1 MKIIQNSLMGILII
15 LVSGFIILG
24 FVEKKTG
31 HVFIVDQTGKKWD
44 VTQAESLGFKP
55 KRFQYGIGKN
65 AFTTLD
71 DSHVKAEAETL
82 KDRSRIIGIKKE
94 AESHAYSVS
103 KLRHHEI
110 ANTHI
115 GDGDTPIAAGY

>member
-1 MKIIQNSLMGILII
+1 MKTIQNSLMSILII

-44 VTQAESLGFKP
+44 VTQAQSLGFKP
-55 KRFQYGIGKN
+55 EGFQYGIGKN

-71 DSHVKAEAETL
+71 DSHVKAEPETL
-82 KDRSRIIGIKKE
+82 RNRSRVIGIKKE
-94 AESHAYSVS
+94 AESHAYSVG
-103 KLRHHEI
+103 KLKYHEI

-115 GDGDTPIAAGY
+115 GDTPIAAGY

>member
-1 MKIIQNSLMGILII
+1 MKTIQKSLMSILII

-24 FVEKKTG
+24 FVEKKTD

-44 VTQAESLGFKP
+44 VTQAQSLGFKP
-55 KRFQYGIGKN
+55 EGFQYGIGKN

-71 DSHVKAEAETL
+71 DSHVKDGPETL
-82 KDRSRIIGIKKE
+82 RDRSRVIGIKKE
-94 AESHAYSVS
+94 TESHAYSVG
-103 KLRHHEI
+103 KLKYHEI

-115 GDGDTPIAAGY
+115 GDTPIAAGY

>member
-1 MKIIQNSLMGILII
+1 MKTIQNSLMSTLII

-24 FVEKKTG
+24 FVEKKKG

-44 VTQAESLGFKP
+44 VTQAQTLGFKP
-55 KRFQYGIGKN
+55 EGFQYGIGKN

-71 DSHVKAEAETL
+71 DSHVKAEPETL
-82 KDRSRIIGIKKE
+82 RNRSRVIGIKKE
-94 AESHAYSVS
+94 AESHAYSVG
-103 KLRHHEI
+103 KLKYHEI

-115 GDGDTPIAAGY
+115 GDTPIAAGY

>member
-1 MKIIQNSLMGILII
+1 MKIIQKRLMVILII
-15 LVSGFIILG
+15 LVSGFIVLG
-24 FVEKKTG
+24 FVERKAD

-55 KRFQYGIGKN
+55 HGFQYGIGKN

-71 DSHVKAEAETL
+71 DSHVKAEPGTL
-82 KDRSRIIGIKKE
+82 KDRSRIIGIKNE
-94 AESHAYSVS
+94 AESHAYSVG

-115 GDGDTPIAAGY
+115 GEKPIAAGY